1 MIGAGEQSRRLLM
14 GRRDRCRT
22 QQSIRTNVSGA
33 QRLCRVLYYYY
44 FINEVVSLARA
55 EPGANARMVQFTSA
69 LSSLRALQVNEKDS
83 VSLRACGS
91 GVEIQTRN
99 CWILD

>member
-1 MIGAGEQSRRLLM
+1 
-14 GRRDRCRT
+14 
-22 QQSIRTNVSGA
+22 VSGA
-33 QRLCRVLYYYY
+33 QRLCRVLYYYYY

-55 EPGANARMVQFTSA
+55 EPGANAHMVQFTST
-69 LSSLRALQVNEKDS
+69 SSLRAIQVNEKDP

-99 CWILD
+99 LNLRLSFVRFSVFKVR